1 MTLFLYLLVP
11 SISGSRRRVWFL
23 HYLNLIYFNI
33 KGTARKKIKQNFC
46 CLKQC
51 LVNCNIDGLIETS
64 YQDKLINYATYT
76 KMKDLRG
83 SVLQIEGILKR
94 VSEADDEKCWKFL
107 SLMANVTGFNLRTL
121 LKPGKLI
128 QIYLNS

>member
-1 MTLFLYLLVP
+1 
-11 SISGSRRRVWFL
+11 
-23 HYLNLIYFNI
+23 
-33 KGTARKKIKQNFC
+33 
-46 CLKQC
+46 
-51 LVNCNIDGLIETS
+51 
-64 YQDKLINYATYT
+64 
-76 KMKDLRG
+76 MKDLRG

-94 VSEADDEKCWKFL
+94 VSEADEEKCWKFL